1 MNKTQSQLEMEIIWK
16 REASPTFK
24 ELHSLCSYLAM
35 FPPYVPSHYI
45 KKYTNEGELVYD
57 PFSGRGTTPLEA
69 KRLKRR
75 TISND
80 LSPLAFVLTKSKM
93 SEINIKKVY
102 ERVDYHKNNYK
113 IWIKQNQ
120 YKLRRKEHDEIKVFF
135 SSNNLKQMFYL
146 REILGKNFKKL
157 SKTDNF
163 ILAIAL
169 GITHGKTRADGT
181 TSNFSVSMPNGYSMA
196 PGYAKKYIAK
206 NNLIKPKT
214 DIFQQIKARASKKVP
229 ISNEGIDHKVIFGDA
244 LNSSKIINESP
255 KLIFT
260 SPPYLNIVKYVSQNW
275 IRFWILG
282 FNKEDT
288 NKKIVDDYHNLE
300 MYKLFMRNFMNEMKK
315 LMNKDSKLIMVIGDV
330 NKISVREII
339 KELSKDCEFK
349 YVSKPEEHI
358 LKRKLS
364 SQMGKEKNGKATPR
378 DWVFILERKWK
389 NL

>member
-1 MNKTQSQLEMEIIWK
+1 MNKTQSQLEMETIWK
-16 REASPTFK
+16 KEASPAFK

-93 SEINIKKVY
+93 SEINIKKVN
-102 ERVDYHKNNYK
+102 ERIDYHKNNYK

-157 SKTDNF
+157 NKTDNF

-169 GITHGKTRADGT
+169 GITHGKTKADGT

-196 PGYAKKYIAK
+196 PGYAKKYITK
-206 NNLIKPKT
+206 NNLIKPET

-229 ISNEGIDHKVIFGDA
+229 ISNEGVDHKVIFGNA
-244 LNSSKIINESP
+244 LNSSKVINESP

-282 FNKEDT
+282 FTKEDT

-330 NKISVREII
+330 NKISAREII

-349 YVSKPEEHI
+349 YVSKPEKHI